1 MRPANSDSFYRSLR
15 LIQMDGFRRWFVLM
29 LFLLGLLGLWCNWF
43 FLARISVWLVSDTA
57 RLEVDSSIYPVESPV
72 NGRVLMTHMG
82 IGQKVKA
89 GDILLELDGESQRLQ
104 LREEQAKQAML
115 DAQLAQLGNE
125 VKAEAEVE
133 RDEQERS
140 PLMVQEAKAKYEEA
154 QTASRFSEEEAKRLE
169 RMHANGLLPEL
180 EYLRVKAEAQK
191 RSSTAKELQLATDR
205 IAWDQ
210 KTRLSQHRVTQ
221 ERLNL
226 DLARVRGE
234 IETSKSTVERLQYE
248 LERQIIRAP
257 AGGQLGEAAQ
267 LRPGSFIQSG
277 ERIAILVPAGGLR
290 AVAFFNP
297 GLSLGRLQSGQ
308 SARIRLQSFP
318 WTEYGSIAATVSN
331 VASEVRDGLVRVEL
345 SVQPN
350 AGSRIP
356 LQHGLPGSA
365 EVEVEK
371 VSPAHLLLRMVG
383 KRLDGVTS
391 AFRANS
397 KENNP

>member
-29 LFLLGLLGLWCNWF
+29 LFLLGHLGLWCNWF

-72 NGRVLMTHMG
+72 NGRVLLTHMG

-140 PLMVQEAKAKYEEA
+140 PLMIQEAKAKYEEA

-191 RSSTAKELQLATDR
+191 RSATAKELQLATDR

-277 ERIAILVPAGGLR
+277 ARIAILVPAGGLR